1 MRLGAARRTLT
12 MPPTPIRRIYLAS
25 RSARRREILTQM
37 GVRFEMLLL
46 REGVARG
53 SDFDETPLPGENP
66 VDYVLRVARLKAK
79 VGSIRMNQRRLQTL
93 PILAADTTVTLDGEI
108 IGKPTGREDAMH
120 ILRRLS
126 DKEHEVHTAVAVQ
139 LEHRVEVTLSSSKI
153 SFIPLTE
160 SVIRNYVAT
169 GEPLDKAGA
178 YGLQGKAALFVR
190 NLSGSHSGVVG
201 LPIFETGELL
211 ARFGLELP

>member
-1 MRLGAARRTLT
+1 
-12 MPPTPIRRIYLAS
+12 MPPTPVRRIYLAS

-46 REGVARG
+46 REGPVRG
-53 SDFDETPLPGENP
+53 SDFDETPLPGEHP
-66 VDYVLRVARLKAK
+66 VDYVMRVARLKVE
-79 VGSIRMNQRRLQTL
+79 VGWMRINQRKLQIL
-93 PILAADTTVTLDGEI
+93 PILSADTTVTLDGEI
-108 IGKPTGREDAMH
+108 IGKPAGREDAAY

-126 DKEHEVHTAVAVQ
+126 DTEHEVHTAVAVQ
-139 LEHRVEVTLSSSKI
+139 LEQRVEVALSSSKI
-153 SFIPLTE
+153 MFKALTD
-160 SVIRNYVAT
+160 SLIRNYVAT

-178 YGLQGKAALFVR
+178 YGIQGKAALFVR
-190 NLSGSHSGVVG
+190 HMCGSHSGVVG